1 MSYSDTRWTV
11 NAFRETIGR
20 DYGWCPPRLRLAPDL
35 IAARES
41 RREKTRGATG
51 NRVHLFAIR
60 SPRDSHTDAALA
72 RTPSLFRFASVA
84 SRPRFSHDPVNL
96 APDYDG

>member
-1 MSYSDTRWTV
+1 V
-11 NAFRETIGR
+11 LAAIAAAAGP
-20 DYGWCPPRLRLAPDL
+20 DYGYR
-35 IAARES
+35 IAAREQS
-41 RREKTRGATG
+41 DAQPVIELRFFVT
-51 NRVHLFAIR
+51 H

-96 APDYDG
+96 APDCDG

>member
-1 MSYSDTRWTV
+1 VPAAIAAGAGPDC
-11 NAFRETIGR
+11 G
-20 DYGWCPPRLRLAPDL
+20 PR
-35 IAARES
+35 IAARKN
-41 RREKTRGATG
+41 RTRNPEIA
-51 NRVHLFAIR
+51 RHLFAIR

-96 APDYDG
+96 APDYNG

>member
-1 MSYSDTRWTV
+1 
-11 NAFRETIGR
+11 
-20 DYGWCPPRLRLAPDL
+20 LRPADRGVKKPDAQPEIEL
-35 IAARES
+35 
-41 RREKTRGATG
+41 
-51 NRVHLFAIR
+51 HLFAIR

-96 APDYDG
+96 APDCDG